1 MEESV
6 WKENVEWVHGK
17 QRRVMV
23 KVDDTSDSTAA
34 CTTSRP
40 TSTS

>member
-23 KVDDTSDSTAA
+23 KVDDTTA
-34 CTTSRP
+34 TTSR
-40 TSTS
+40 SSSRSDDG